1 MSLSPK
7 SQLSSK
13 AANMRL
19 QLQIKAKER
28 EDFEV
33 KNKELMAE
41 MVNEKYKLGKP
52 FFFLSFPYSLSFVYL
67 YLFIL

>member
-1 MSLSPK
+1 
-7 SQLSSK
+7 
-13 AANMRL
+13 MRL